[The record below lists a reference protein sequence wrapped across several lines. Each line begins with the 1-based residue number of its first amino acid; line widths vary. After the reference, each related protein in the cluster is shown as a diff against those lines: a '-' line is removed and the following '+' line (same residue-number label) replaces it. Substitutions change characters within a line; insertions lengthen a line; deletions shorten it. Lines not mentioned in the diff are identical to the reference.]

1 MKELMYSGLDNFSC
15 VLWCL

>member
-1 MKELMYSGLDNFSC
+1 MKELMYSGLDNFSG